1 MEDKAYD
8 RLRAVLIEQLFE
20 KKSSFFPKQEKQE
33 KQVTF
38 PKFQNLTEGK
48 IFGRLRTPIFGKKI
62 GKYGNTKNCAEK
74 KKNSVQQ

>member
-48 IFGRLRTPIFGKKI
+48 IFGRLRIPIFGNNFWKTWKYENMKI
-62 GKYGNTKNCAEK
+62 
-74 KKNSVQQ
+74 